1 MLHSLTLLACLLPA
15 DAGPG
20 LAPRL
25 APLIKAHKGD
35 VAVGVKHL
43 VTGETF
49 FVNADTPMP
58 TASLIKVAV
67 LVELYLQAD
76 EGKLS
81 MRELATLKSAD
92 KVPGSGILTSHFS
105 EGAALPLRDCAR
117 LMCVYSDNTATNL
130 ILDKVGIKNVNDR
143 MEAMGLKETKI
154 NAKVFRGSV
163 SSVDPKRTKKYGLGS
178 TTAREM
184 VTLFEKL
191 QSNDG
196 FRPAI
201 KLAMLEHLRKNS
213 DTNKFGR
220 LKIPGVTFAHK
231 DGSVNASRTNAGIM
245 YTPSGPIAIC
255 VLTDNNKDRGWG
267 KDNAGDKLCAD
278 VARAV
283 YDYFHPAKKDTTP

>member
-1 MLHSLTLLACLLPA
+1 MITLVTLLSLVAPA
-15 DAGPG
+15 DAG
-20 LAPRL
+20 LAPKL

-35 VAVGVKHL
+35 VAIAVKHL
-43 VTGETF
+43 GTGEAF
-49 FVNADTPMP
+49 YLNADDAMP
-58 TASLIKVAV
+58 TASLIKIAV

-76 EGKLS
+76 EGKVSVRDLV
-81 MRELATLKSAD
+81 TLKSSD

-130 ILDKVGIKNVNDR
+130 ILDKVGIANVNKR

-154 NAKVFRGSV
+154 NAKVYRGSV
-163 SSVDPKRTKKYGLGS
+163 TSVDKKRTAKYGLGS

-201 KLAMLEHLRKNS
+201 KLAMLEHLKKNE
-213 DTNKFGR
+213 DTDKFGR
-220 LKIPGVTFAHK
+220 LKLPGVVFAHK
-231 DGSVNASRTNAGIM
+231 DGSVNAARTNAGIM
-245 YTPSGPIAIC
+245 YTRSGPIAIC
-255 VLTDNNKDRGWG
+255 VLTASNKDQSWG
-267 KDNAGDKLCAD
+267 KDNAGNKLCAD

-283 YDYFHPAKKDTTP
+283 HDYFHSPKKDTTP